1 MRVPRVHLAVALEP
15 GTELALDDRA
25 AHHVVRVL
33 RRRTGDRL
41 VLFDGRG
48 VEAEAEIVAAHRR
61 HGCRVRVIEAG
72 PVSRESPLRVELV
85 QAVAKGEKL
94 DWVVQKATELG
105 VAAIRPVITARGDVR
120 PDDDRRK
127 LARWREI
134 AVNACE
140 QCGRTVLPEVHPVV
154 ELAGLDVEADDRVV
168 LVPGADTM
176 LAGFEPVDRGLA
188 IALGPEG
195 GFDEADLEILIR
207 DRFTPV
213 QLGPRVLRTETAGL
227 AALAIVQARFG
238 DLGRARTST
247 AVET

>member
-1 MRVPRVHLAVALEP
+1 MHLAAPLEP
-15 GTELALDDRA
+15 GTELALDERA

-33 RRRTGDRL
+33 RRRTGDR
-41 VLFDGRG
+41 VVVFDGRG

-61 HGCRVRVIEAG
+61 HGCQVRVIEAA

-85 QAVAKGEKL
+85 QAMAKGEKP

-120 PDDDRRK
+120 PDDDRRR

-154 ELAGLDVEADDRVV
+154 ELPDLEVDASERVM
-168 LVPGADTM
+168 LVPGADIP
-176 LAGFEPVDRGLA
+176 LGEFELRDCRLA
-188 IALGPEG
+188 IAVGPEG
-195 GFDEADLEILIR
+195 GFDDADLELLAR
-207 DRFTPV
+207 GDFAAV
-213 QLGPRVLRTETAGL
+213 GLGPRVLRTETAGL
-227 AALAIVQARFG
+227 AALAIVQTRFG
-238 DLGRARTST
+238 DLGSSRAPASVGT
-247 AVET
+247 